1 MTTLTLVKK
10 TSFKVATLAT
20 TILLSI
26 CTPVRA
32 FMFGTSGIQ
41 FDRDTTINF
50 TFEQSRGS
58 YQSSLWVAKSLGANS
73 GYNNVSRLFYETKAS
88 DNGTTNDWKG
98 TFGNAVT
105 SDNGSINQT
114 FTFLQD
120 QIYALLLW
128 SDTGSGKPF
137 EQYVSSTT
145 FMNSSL
151 WFAADSK
158 FRRSDCLAT
167 GCQQAVFG
175 DFNLNYDA
183 KDNPFSNSNGGKGP
197 EQFQSVTIAQLTQ
210 GTKISFD
217 DGGGASDVD
226 FQQFS
231 LSAELVPEPVTVFGT
246 MLGLGALAAARG
258 KKKQQQ
264 QPEK

>member
-10 TSFKVATLAT
+10 TSFTVASLAT
-20 TILLSI
+20 AILLSI

-41 FDRDTTINF
+41 FDRDTSINF
-50 TFEQSRGS
+50 TFDQSRGS
-58 YQSSLWVAKSLGANS
+58 YQSSLWVAQSLPANS
-73 GYNNVSRLFYETKAS
+73 GYNNISRLFYETKPS
-88 DNGTTNDWKG
+88 DNGSANDWKG

-105 SDNGSINQT
+105 SDNGSISQT

-128 SDTGSGKPF
+128 SDTGSGNPG

-175 DFNLNYDA
+175 DFSLNYDA
-183 KDNPFSNSNGGKGP
+183 KDYPFSNANGGKGP
-197 EQFQSVTIAQLTQ
+197 EQFQSVTLAQLAQ

-217 DGGGASDVD
+217 DGGGSSDVD

-231 LSAELVPEPVTVFGT
+231 LSAELVPEPVTVLGT
-246 MLGLGALAAARG
+246 MLGIGALAAARS
-258 KKKQQQ
+258 KKKRSQ